1 ECITASLYLFL
12 YILQAKTH
20 WYLLLMRLT
29 AAYIIQEIRVY
40 RIGYFLARQG
50 AGRGKSRPYF
60 LRFAISSSVVPVVI
74 NSYNKAWPT
83 LGRRIRPR
91 RWMYSRLVLLPLTI
105 IATRQSGTSTPSL
118 STRPVTSLVYCP
130 ARKRSRMVR
139 RSSAGVL

>member
-1 ECITASLYLFL
+1 MHLFL
-12 YILQAKTH
+12 YILQAETH
-20 WYLLLMRLT
+20 KYLLLMKPTT
-29 AAYIIQEIRVY
+29 ACIIQEIWVQ

-50 AGRGKSRPYF
+50 GGKPRPYF

-83 LGRRIRPR
+83 LGRKIRPR

>member
-1 ECITASLYLFL
+1 MHLFL
-12 YILQAKTH
+12 YILQAETH
-20 WYLLLMRLT
+20 KYLLLMKPTT
-29 AAYIIQEIRVY
+29 ACIIQEIWVQ
-40 RIGYFLARQG
+40 RIG
-50 AGRGKSRPYF
+50 YF

-83 LGRRIRPR
+83 LGRKIRPS

-139 RSSAGVL
+139 RSSVGVL